1 MGLTTDKILYIMK
14 IRMNDELA
22 KEREIKIAKVE
33 RLRSLGIRPY
43 PYRFER
49 THQTDKVIA
58 NFEKLSTEKTNIRI
72 SGRLVAKREHGK
84 TIFGHLADGQGK
96 IQIYLRQDF
105 LGEKFRLLD
114 LLDVGDHIGVQG
126 EAFKTKTGEIT
137 ILVKSFEFL
146 AKALR
151 PMPEKWHGLKD
162 VETRYRSRHLDL
174 IANPEVKKI
183 FLIRTKIINLIRQFL
198 NERGFVEVETPVLQ
212 PIYGGAAAN
221 PFQTFY
227 NALDQKM
234 FLRISDELYL
244 KRLIVGGIDKVYEVG
259 KDFRNEGLDRFH
271 NPEFTQIEVYEA
283 YADYNDVMR
292 LVEELF
298 KFIALNLFGKTEIT
312 FKDKNI
318 DLGKPWLRLKFVDA
332 LKEKI
337 GEDPLAHS
345 IESLKKL
352 GAKFG
357 VDTEGVHSLGK
368 MLDKFFSE
376 LIQKDIIEPTFVM
389 DHPRITTPLA
399 KTHRDNPDLVERFE
413 PIIGG
418 IELGNAFSEAT
429 DPIEQRKRFEEQI
442 KLNEE
447 YATLDEDFINALE
460 YGMPPCGGLGLGID
474 RMVMLFTNTE
484 SIREV
489 ILFPQL
495 RSPAAE

>member
-1 MGLTTDKILYIMK
+1 
-14 IRMNDELA
+14 MNDELA

-33 RLRSLGIRPY
+33 RLRSLGIKPY

-49 THQTDKVIA
+49 THQTQQVLDD
-58 NFEKLSTEKTNIRI
+58 FDKLSTDKTIVRL
-72 SGRLVAKREHGK
+72 SGRLIAKRGHGK
-84 TIFGHLADGQGK
+84 TVFGHITDAQGK

-105 LGEKFRLLD
+105 LGEKFQLLD
-114 LLDVGDHIGVQG
+114 LLDVGDFIGVEG
-126 EAFKTKTGEIT
+126 EVFKTKTDEIT

-146 AKALR
+146 AKCLR

-174 IANPEVKKI
+174 IANPEAKKI

-198 NERGFVEVETPVLQ
+198 NERGFVEVETPILQ
-212 PIYGGAAAN
+212 PIYGGAAAT

-227 NALDQKM
+227 KALDQNM

-244 KRLIVGGIDKVYEVG
+244 KRLIVGGIEKVFEVG
-259 KDFRNEGLDRFH
+259 KDFRNEGLDRTH
-271 NPEFTQIEVYEA
+271 NPEFTQVETYEA
-283 YADYNDVMR
+283 YADYNDVMKM
-292 LVEELF
+292 VEELF
-298 KFIALNLFGKTEIT
+298 KFIALKLFGKTEIT
-312 FKDKNI
+312 FKDKII
-318 DLGKPWLRLKFVDA
+318 DLGKPWHRLKFVDA
-332 LKEKI
+332 LKAKL
-337 GEDPLAHS
+337 GEDLLGQS
-345 IESLKKL
+345 IDSLKKL
-352 GAKFG
+352 GTKFG
-357 VDTEGVHSLGK
+357 IDTDGIHSFGK
-368 MLDKFFSE
+368 MLDKLFSE

-399 KTHRDNPDLVERFE
+399 KTHRDDPDLVERFE
-413 PIIGG
+413 PVVFGV
-418 IELGNAFSEAT
+418 ELGNAFSEAT
-429 DPIEQRKRFEEQI
+429 DPVEQRKRFEEQI

-447 YATLDEDFINALE
+447 YATLDEEFISALE

-495 RSPAAE
+495 KDKPQD

>member
-1 MGLTTDKILYIMK
+1 
-14 IRMNDELA
+14 MNDELA
-22 KEREIKIAKVE
+22 KEREIKLAKVE
-33 RLRSLGIRPY
+33 KLRSLGLLPY

-49 THQTDKVIA
+49 THQTQEIIND
-58 NFEKLSTEKTNIRI
+58 FDKLSTDKKIVRL

-84 TIFGHLADGQGK
+84 TIFGHIVDVQGK

-105 LGEKFRLLD
+105 LGEKFQLLE
-114 LLDVGDHIGVQG
+114 LLDVGDHIGVEG
-126 EAFKTKTGEIT
+126 EVFKTKTGEIT
-137 ILVKSFEFL
+137 ILVKSFDFL

-212 PIYGGAAAN
+212 PIYGGAAAT
-221 PFQTFY
+221 PFKTFY
-227 NALDQKM
+227 NALDQNM

-259 KDFRNEGLDRFH
+259 KDFRNEGFDRFH
-271 NPEFTQIEVYEA
+271 NPEFTQVETYEA
-283 YADYNDVMR
+283 YADYNDVMKM
-292 LVEELF
+292 VEEIF

-312 FKDKNI
+312 FKDRNF
-318 DLGKPWLRLKFVDA
+318 DLGKPWNRLRFVDA
-332 LKEKI
+332 LKEKL
-337 GEDPLAHS
+337 GEDPLTHS
-345 IESLKKL
+345 LESLKKI
-352 GAKFG
+352 GTKFG
-357 VDTEGVHSLGK
+357 IETEGIHSTGK
-368 MLDKFFSE
+368 MLDKLFSE
-376 LIQKDIIEPTFVM
+376 LIQKDIVEPTFVM

-399 KTHRDNPDLVERFE
+399 KTHRNNPDLVERFE
-413 PIIGG
+413 PIIYG

-429 DPIEQRKRFEEQI
+429 DPVEQRKRFEEQI

-447 YATLDEDFINALE
+447 YATLDEDFLGTLE

-474 RMVMLFTNTE
+474 RMVMIFTNSE

-495 RSPAAE
+495 RSELKDRED